1 MADVDESIDNAINAA
16 IEETGEPVAD
26 TPSDTP
32 IPVETKEEP
41 EVEAKIEEK
50 EAAAPEPEPEKA
62 AEPEPEPENTF
73 KLNANVLEKVN
84 ESPELREIYK
94 EMQRG
99 MGDKAT
105 SLAEQRKEAK
115 EALELISWMRE
126 DPKRALKAWA
136 TEQGVDLPDSAKTKT
151 ETKVDD
157 IVDQVQKE
165 WAVALNSEEAA
176 QTFTPLLR
184 KTIEGIVKNALEP
197 QEQFR
202 SEVLQR
208 QNNND
213 LAASLNTFK
222 ATVADRGE
230 DMTPEIQQQMADKM
244 ASLSPADGIDI
255 QDFLGTVYD
264 SVVAKASRKAGV
276 SAQLKRLQEAKNN
289 SEPVVGTRPTPD
301 KDPTSITMDMT
312 EDEAVNAAVA
322 FAHQQT
328 Q

>member
-1 MADVDESIDNAINAA
+1 MADVDESIENAISET
-16 IEETGEPVAD
+16 IEENGEPTPDTPAD
-26 TPSDTP
+26 TPL
-32 IPVETKEEP
+32 PVEAKEEP
-41 EVEAKIEEK
+41 KEEA
-50 EAAAPEPEPEKA
+50 EPEKA
-62 AEPEPEPENTF
+62 AVPQEEEHAPEPEPENTF
-73 KLNANVLEKVN
+73 KLSTKVLEKVN

-115 EALELISWMRE
+115 EAMELISWMRE

-136 TEQGVDLPDSAKTKT
+136 AEQGVDLPDESKTPT
-151 ETKVDD
+151 DTKVDN

-184 KTIEGIVKNALEP
+184 KTVEGIVKSALEP
-197 QEQFR
+197 LGKFQQD
-202 SEVLQR
+202 VTQR

-213 LAASLNTFK
+213 LAAAVNTFQ
-222 ATVADRGE
+222 ATVTERGE
-230 DMTPEIQQQMADKM
+230 EFTPEIQQEMADKM
-244 ASLSPADGIDI
+244 KNLSPADGIDI

-264 SVVAKASRKAGV
+264 SVVAKTARKASV
-276 SAQLKRLQEAKNN
+276 SAQLKRLQAAKDT
-289 SEPVVGTRPTPD
+289 SEPVVGTRPTPA
-301 KDPTSITMDMT
+301 KDPSTITMDMT
-312 EDEAVNAAVA
+312 DDEAVNAAVA
-322 FAHQQT
+322 YAQLQS